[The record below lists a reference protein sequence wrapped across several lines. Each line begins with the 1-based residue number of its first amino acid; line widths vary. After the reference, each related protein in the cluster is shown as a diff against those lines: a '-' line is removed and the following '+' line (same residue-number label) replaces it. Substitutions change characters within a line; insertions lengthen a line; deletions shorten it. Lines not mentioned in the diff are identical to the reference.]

1 MEQPP
6 PPYDLKNHHCQP
18 HETLHLTCGFTMA
31 SLLKQW
37 GNLDL
42 RETREIIYQSK
53 GNNDSFQKM
62 EFLMKMRDWI
72 KSYGYLRKKFGL
84 F

>member
-6 PPYDLKNHHCQP
+6 TPYDLKNHQRQP
-18 HETLHLTCGFTMA
+18 HETLHINSTTYDLPEYRKLRNLTYCLTMT

-42 RETREIIYQSK
+42 RETREIIYHSK
-53 GNNDSFQKM
+53 GNDESFQNM
-62 EFLMKMRDWI
+62 
-72 KSYGYLRKKFGL
+72 
-84 F
+84 